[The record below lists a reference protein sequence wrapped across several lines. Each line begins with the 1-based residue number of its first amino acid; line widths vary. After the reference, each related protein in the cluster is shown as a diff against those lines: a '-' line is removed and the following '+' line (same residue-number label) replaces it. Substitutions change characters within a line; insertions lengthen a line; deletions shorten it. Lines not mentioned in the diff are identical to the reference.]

1 MSHDVIDD
9 VPPER
14 FRDAFDQA
22 GVAMLLVA
30 REGVVVRANDAL
42 ARLLAWRAAD
52 LVGVGVSD
60 LVPPGDRAEAWG
72 AEARAGTFTLLRRLV
87 RAEGGLVWCHLDG
100 SVLDDGSLFVVVREA
115 ADDARDPV
123 TGLASPAR
131 FHEALADHAVHVQR
145 YGAEGALVIV
155 EIDDFAH
162 LEDRLG
168 SVATDRL
175 LRDVARAMRKRL
187 RATDLVARAGGE
199 FRVLVPRGKAP
210 DAMVVARH
218 LQDAVRRVGQGR
230 LLLTCSV
237 AVAPFDDPD
246 DPVHVLRRAHAA
258 RDEVRRAGGDDV
270 AAALPHAA

>member
-1 MSHDVIDD
+1 MPDVFDD
-9 VPPER
+9 LPPER

-22 GVAMLLVA
+22 GVAMLMVGGDGRVL
-30 REGVVVRANDAL
+30 RANTAL
-42 ARLLAWRAAD
+42 ARLLGRGAAE
-52 LVGVGVSD
+52 LSGVDVRD

-72 AEARAGTFTLLRRLV
+72 EEARAGAFTLLRRLV
-87 RAEGGLVWCHLDG
+87 RSDDGLVWCHLDG
-100 SVLDDGSLFVVVREA
+100 SVLDDGALFVVVREA
-115 ADDARDPV
+115 ADDAKDPV

-145 YGAEGALVIV
+145 YGAEGALVVV
-155 EIDDFAH
+155 EIDDFGQ

-175 LRDVARAMRKRL
+175 LRDVARALSRRL

-199 FRVLVPRGKAP
+199 FRVLIPRGRGA

-218 LQDAVRRVGQGR
+218 LQEAVRRVGQGR

-246 DPVHVLRRAHAA
+246 DPVHVLHRAHVA
-258 RDEVRRAGGDDV
+258 RDEVRRAGGNDI
-270 AAALPHAA
+270 AAALPRAA